1 MSSGGSPG
9 PAYRDS
15 RTTPAFLVRR
25 STSSTAIAR
34 HPNCEKLRQ
43 ASPANVDLHL
53 GQAAFRS
60 QDRAGHGQHPPAP
73 CPSNTRS
80 QVMRSAD
87 TSPAAARVQIE
98 LLRRA
103 SVAQRAALAR
113 SLSRTTLQLARRA
126 VERANPDADA
136 QEVAVRFVAI
146 CYGRELAESLR
157 QYLRSAPR

>member
-1 MSSGGSPG
+1 
-9 PAYRDS
+9 
-15 RTTPAFLVRR
+15 
-25 STSSTAIAR
+25 
-34 HPNCEKLRQ
+34 
-43 ASPANVDLHL
+43 
-53 GQAAFRS
+53 
-60 QDRAGHGQHPPAP
+60 
-73 CPSNTRS
+73 
-80 QVMRSAD
+80 MRSPD
-87 TSPAAARVQIE
+87 TSPAAERVQIE

-136 QEVAVRFVAI
+136 QEIAVRFVAI